1 LHRTIHAFKMHS
13 AANSQP
19 IVLSGGSGM
28 IGSNLR
34 HELTR
39 RKSPIIQ
46 LVRNEPVAE
55 GQLYWNPTQD
65 PAIPQTARLEGSLAA
80 IHLSGASVAGHRWT
94 EAYKREITA
103 SRVESTRALA
113 MSLAKLRNP
122 PSVLLVASATGI
134 YGNRGDELL
143 TEDAAPG
150 EGFLADVCR
159 QWEAAAQ
166 PAVDAGIRVVHLR
179 FGVVLGPGH
188 GALEKMLPFFRL
200 GLGGKLGNGRQW
212 MSWISLADA
221 IAAILFAL
229 DTPSLGGPVN
239 LASPNPVTNAE
250 FAHALGRQ
258 LRRPAI
264 LPVPAFAIRLA
275 FGQMADEA
283 LLGSIRA
290 VPARLQSA
298 GFPFAHPTI
307 EEALAVAL
315 APAQVAP

>member
-1 LHRTIHAFKMHS
+1 
-13 AANSQP
+13 
-19 IVLSGGSGM
+19 M

-39 RKSPIIQ
+39 RKLPIIQ
-46 LVRNEPVAE
+46 LVRSQPVAE
-55 GQLYWNPTQD
+55 GQLHWNPAQN
-65 PAIPQTARLEGSLAA
+65 PAIPQPALLEGSLAA
-80 IHLSGASVAGHRWT
+80 VHLSGANVASHRWT
-94 EAYKREITA
+94 ESYKREITA
-103 SRVESTRALA
+103 SRVDSTRALA
-113 MSLAKLRNP
+113 MTLVKLRNP
-122 PSVLLVASATGI
+122 PSALLVASATGI

-143 TEDAAPG
+143 TEAAAPG
-150 EGFLADVCR
+150 AGFLADVCR

-188 GALEKMLPFFRL
+188 GALEKMLPIFRL

-212 MSWISLADA
+212 MSWISLADV

-229 DTPSLGGPVN
+229 DTPSLAGPVN

-250 FAHALGRQ
+250 FTHALGRQ

-264 LPVPAFAIRLA
+264 LPVPSFAIRLA

-283 LLGSIRA
+283 LLASARVI
-290 VPARLQSA
+290 PARLQSA
-298 GFPFAHPTI
+298 TFAFENPTI
-307 EEALAVAL
+307 EEALAAAL
-315 APAQVAP
+315 APAQIAS